1 MSHADSLVRL
11 ACRWEIM
18 RGALQV
24 SAVVGVLLN
33 VINQGQA
40 VMDGLPIAWGHVAM
54 NFAVPFLVSSYSAAR
69 NERGGGPRHG
79 SATECTP
86 EAE

>member
-1 MSHADSLVRL
+1 MRSSDSLVKL
-11 ACRWEIM
+11 ACRWDIV

-33 VINQGQA
+33 LINQGEA
-40 VMDGLPIAWGHVAM
+40 VMEGLAISWGHVAM

-69 NERGGGPRHG
+69 NERGSSRRGGRSTQCADG
-79 SATECTP
+79 TE
-86 EAE
+86 